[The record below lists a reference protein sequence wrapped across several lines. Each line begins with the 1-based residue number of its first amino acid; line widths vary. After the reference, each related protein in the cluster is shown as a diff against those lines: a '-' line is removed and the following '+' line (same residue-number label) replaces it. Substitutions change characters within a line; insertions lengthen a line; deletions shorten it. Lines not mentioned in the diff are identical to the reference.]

1 MILNHRSED
10 QLTQQEAVAHDRREL
25 RLVEIVT
32 TPGDHLDR
40 WRQLFEIL
48 DGVLRRREAKNDPQM
63 CVVREML
70 TRRAV

>member
-10 QLTQQEAVAHDRREL
+10 QLTQQEALVHDRKEL

-40 WRQLFEIL
+40 WCRLVEIL
-48 DGVLRRREAKNDPQM
+48 NEAGDA
-63 CVVREML
+63 L
-70 TRRAV
+70 